1 MEADQN
7 RILYLSQRD
16 VRTAAARIDPVRAV
30 REALAAHASGQSVLP
45 AEAYLRWSPTTGESA
60 RSLNMPGRLA
70 GTVDVAGTKIINANP
85 ANPARGLPRASG
97 LTVLFDPADAR
108 VYCVLDAA
116 YISALRTASVSALS
130 AELFNGND
138 VGEWALI
145 GAGAL
150 ARAHLQLLPST
161 LGKLRAVNLFDIDRE
176 RADALGREFGPGL
189 AERGIRLHVAHSAR
203 DAIRDAD
210 FIVTATTVTDGYI
223 GRGWLKPGALLV
235 HVSLDDLRPEALA
248 EADQVIVDDWALVRD
263 DDQRLLGRMWRQGLL
278 TEPGQ
283 DSDPAAGRTTIHAE
297 LGDVVI
303 GRKAGRSN
311 GQEVIIVNPFGLSI
325 EDLAVARQVYDNARQ
340 QGLGLWLER

>member
-1 MEADQN
+1 METDPN
-7 RILYLSQRD
+7 RILFLSQRD

-45 AEAYLRWSPTTGESA
+45 AEAYLRWSPTAGESA

-70 GTVDVAGTKIINANP
+70 GAVDVAGTKIINANP

-97 LTVLFDPADAR
+97 LTVLFDPTDAR
-108 VYCVLDAA
+108 IYCVLDAA
-116 YISALRTASVSALS
+116 HISALRTASVSALS

-161 LGKLRAVNLFDIDRE
+161 LGKLRAINLFDIE
-176 RADALGREFGPGL
+176 EKRAEGLAREFAPSL
-189 AERGIRLHVAHSAR
+189 AERGIRLQVARSAK

-210 FIVTATTVTDGYI
+210 FIVTATTVTEGYI

-235 HVSLDDLRPEALA
+235 HVSLDDLRPEALT
-248 EADQVIVDDWALVRD
+248 EADRVVVDDWALVRD

-278 TEPGQ
+278 TGPG
-283 DSDPAAGRTTIHAE
+283 DDADPAAGRTAVHAE
-297 LGDVVI
+297 LGDIII
-303 GRKAGRSN
+303 GRKAGRSSA
-311 GQEVIIVNPFGLSI
+311 QEIVIVNPFGLSI